1 MLAIITPIKT
11 RLAALAPL
19 AGWDVRTELDEDDTS
34 PVPAVDI
41 RGSGASATDSESAG
55 VTLDPS
61 YTVTLAVKRG
71 ATAAAQLDA
80 ALQAVIG
87 SLHNWRPGVVVGT
100 SYRRVA
106 LQGIRSAEFSS
117 AGVVAYQLVFST
129 SAVYHG
135 HPTGATP

>member
-71 ATAAAQLDA
+71 ATAATQLDA

-106 LQGIRSAEFSS
+106 LQGIRPAEFSS

-129 SAVYHG
+129 SAAYRG
-135 HPTGATP
+135 Q

>member
-19 AGWDVRTELDEDDTS
+19 AGWHVRTEVDDDDTS

-41 RGSGASATDSESAG
+41 RGSGAIATDSETTA

-71 ATAAAQLDA
+71 AAAAAQLDA

-106 LQGIRSAEFSS
+106 LQGIRPAEFSS

-135 HPTGATP
+135 HPTGAPS

>member
-71 ATAAAQLDA
+71 ATAAVQLDA

-106 LQGIRSAEFSS
+106 LQGIRPAEFSS

-129 SAVYHG
+129 SAAYRG
-135 HPTGATP
+135 Q